1 MCAFVMYFTSTALT
15 LKIFFTFVLLT
26 FFTATFGQVVQPSRL
41 EIPVGKQEPGFEV
54 IPAQEKGLF
63 LYRRLMSRNNE
74 HMLEIVKLD
83 TALQQNWKGYLQID
97 SHYQLMGKR
106 TGHNNLYLLLRAQE
120 IMKKDMHLYAVNQD
134 DGTFTQ
140 HIIKNFIPFV
150 PSDFQV
156 TNYGAIVGG
165 YYNQIPVV
173 IYYSF
178 KTRTS
183 KILPGLLNEQ
193 GELTQI
199 KIQENGAFDV
209 LISAYN
215 FERQKTVWIKSYD
228 NEANLVYHV
237 PLRPEGNK
245 HLIFA
250 RSLKT
255 NNDTQVIAGTY
266 GNRNSEYS
274 KGIFLA
280 TIDGQG
286 SQLIKYYSYGD
297 LENFFKYMKVR
308 KEKRIKDRI
317 ERRKVLGK
325 RVRFNYRFIVHELV
339 PYNNQFVLLGEAFY
353 PRYQNSDYS
362 YGQRFFYNYANR
374 NYYRVFDGYRYTH
387 AVVMGF
393 DKSGR
398 LLWDNSFEI
407 NDVKTFTL
415 EQFVKLEM
423 QPRKI
428 ALLYLFE
435 NKIRTKIIDGNEVL
449 EGKTTEPIR
458 TNSDTDIPKN
468 DRSNDSRMDYW
479 YSDFFYASG
488 VQNIINYKEG
498 ERRVFFINKISYLDA
513 PTVDQ

>member
-1 MCAFVMYFTSTALT
+1 MFFTSTALILKTT
-15 LKIFFTFVLLT
+15 LFVVAFCFFTSLS
-26 FFTATFGQVVQPSRL
+26 GQVVQPTRL

-63 LYRRLMSRNNE
+63 LYRRLIAPDNK
-74 HMLEIVKLD
+74 HLLEIIKLD
-83 TALQQNWKGYLQID
+83 TALQHNWKGYLPID
-97 SHYQLMGKR
+97 AHYQLMGKR
-106 TGHNNLYLLLRAQE
+106 TGDNNLYLLLRAQE
-120 IMKKDMHLYAVNQD
+120 IMKKDMHLYAVQQD
-134 DGTFTQ
+134 DGTFVQ
-140 HIIKNFIPFV
+140 HTIKNFIPFV
-150 PSDFQV
+150 PSEFQV
-156 TNYGAIVGG
+156 TTYGAIIGG

-199 KIQENGAFDV
+199 KIQDNGAFDV

-215 FERQKTVWIKSYD
+215 IERQKTVWIKSYN
-228 NEANLVYHV
+228 NEANLIYHT

-255 NNDTQVIAGTY
+255 NNDTQIIAGTY

-280 TIDGQG
+280 TLDGQG

-325 RVRFNYRFIVHELV
+325 RVRFNYRFIVHEFV

-353 PRYQNSDYS
+353 PRYQTAEYS

-374 NYYRVFDGYRYTH
+374 SYNRVFDGFRYTH

-393 DKSGR
+393 DKNGK

-423 QPRKI
+423 QPSKI

-458 TNSDTDIPKN
+458 TNSETDVPKN
-468 DRSNDSRMDYW
+468 DRAVGSKMDYW

-488 VQNIINYKEG
+488 VQSIVNYKEG
-498 ERRVFFINKISYLDA
+498 ERRVFFINKISYLDS
-513 PTVDQ
+513 PTLDQ